1 MYTEHSIHL
10 TVPTIQAGLAL
21 GDLLYQTSFQ
31 GEDQVRGVRTPGLQ
45 VQVQECVCVPAHKCP
60 QHSGQV
66 VR

>member
-1 MYTEHSIHL
+1 M
-10 TVPTIQAGLAL
+10 PTIQAGLAL

-45 VQVQECVCVPAHKCP
+45 VQECVCVPAHRCP

>member
-1 MYTEHSIHL
+1 MYTEHSIYL

-21 GDLLYQTSFQ
+21 GELLYQTSFQ

-45 VQVQECVCVPAHKCP
+45 VQECVCVPAHRCP
-60 QHSGQV
+60 QHTGQV

>member
-10 TVPTIQAGLAL
+10 VVPTIQAGLAL
-21 GDLLYQTSFQ
+21 GELLYQTSFQ
-31 GEDQVRGVRTPGLQ
+31 GQDQVRGVRTPGQQ